1 LLRAEAHCLASIV
14 DVFKWDVR
22 GASPVIFLSARPS
35 VSFSPARFPAHDH
48 HGTGSVQGTEQPKCG
63 PLVHGRSLV
72 TTHNCADRLPVR
84 CRPLARSWRSSG
96 TSSKLPRRVRDRQ
109 PVLSLQQNAHPARR
123 FSELLVGVVTGVI
136 LMVAT
141 APPVAAATGDSVSGP
156 PSLVKAVSAIE
167 DQSRYEPA
175 NWGIQVLNEDGGD
188 VLASQN
194 SRKLFLPGSTMKL
207 YSVATALKLY
217 GPGYRFKTPVYRQGT
232 VTAGTLNGNLVLV
245 ASGDTSMGLRE
256 LPNGTLYYENAPEV
270 NQNTSNIG
278 VPGAIEPPGNP
289 LAALDQL
296 AGMVR
301 ASGITN
307 VNGNVIIDDRLF
319 TPYDGFQNG
328 LISPIWVNENLID
341 VLVTPTTV
349 GQPASFSQ
357 RPMTASYSVT
367 SQVTTVAADK
377 TTSVEV
383 SEPSPGNLVVTG
395 QIAAGSRPTLVT
407 KQVDDPAAF
416 ARTLFIEALQNAG
429 VTVAAPTLGPNPES
443 LLPAT
448 GSYQAADMLGEHVSA
463 PLSEFANLILK
474 VSYNRGADDMT
485 CLAAVK
491 IGSTDCSEGLVAEMD
506 AIKDSGVSD
515 TSVFPF
521 DGAGSDT
528 RNRTSPAAMAT
539 FLRRVAK
546 TSYGPALIAA
556 LPVLGRSGALATL
569 LPHSP
574 MVGHAQ
580 VKDGNIVAGTP
591 ASQIIVLGNSLA
603 GYVHT
608 KSGRHV
614 TFMIVVGNVP
624 VTKPADVLQVTEDQA
639 RIVEAVYKDL

>member
-1 LLRAEAHCLASIV
+1 
-14 DVFKWDVR
+14 
-22 GASPVIFLSARPS
+22 
-35 VSFSPARFPAHDH
+35 
-48 HGTGSVQGTEQPKCG
+48 
-63 PLVHGRSLV
+63 
-72 TTHNCADRLPVR
+72 
-84 CRPLARSWRSSG
+84 
-96 TSSKLPRRVRDRQ
+96 
-109 PVLSLQQNAHPARR
+109 VLSLKPGAHTARR
-123 FSELLVGVVTGVI
+123 SFELVVGVVAGAI
-136 LMVAT
+136 LMAALVS
-141 APPVAAATGDSVSGP
+141 PVSAATGDTVSGP
-156 PSLVKAVSAIE
+156 TSLVKTITAIE

-175 NWGIQVLNEDGGD
+175 NWGIQVLNEDGGS

-217 GPGYRFKTPVYRQGT
+217 GPDYRFKTPVYRQGT
-232 VTAGTLNGNLVLV
+232 VTAGALNGNLVLV

-256 LPNGTLYYENAPEV
+256 LPDGTLYYENAPAV

-307 VNGNVIIDDRLF
+307 VNGNVVIDDRLF
-319 TPYDGFQNG
+319 APYDDSQNG

-341 VLVTPTTV
+341 VLLTPTAV

-367 SQVTTVAADK
+367 SQVATVAADK
-377 TTSVEV
+377 TTSVEIA
-383 SEPSPGNLVVTG
+383 EPSPGNLVVTG
-395 QIAAGSRPTLVT
+395 QIAAGSKPTLVT

-429 VTVAAPTLGPNPES
+429 VTVTAPTLGPNPES

-463 PLSEFANLILK
+463 PLSQFANLILK

-491 IGSTDCSEGLVAEMD
+491 LGSTECSEGLVAEMNT
-506 AIKDSGVSD
+506 IKDFGVSD

-528 RNRTSPAAMAT
+528 RNRTSPAALAT

-546 TSYGPALIAA
+546 TSFGAALIAA
-556 LPVLGRSGALATL
+556 LPVLGRSGALATV

-574 MVGHAQ
+574 IVGHAR

-591 ASQIIVLGNSLA
+591 ASQIIVQGNSLA
-603 GYVHT
+603 GYVET

-624 VTKPADVLQVTEDQA
+624 IAKPADVLQVTEDQA
-639 RIVEAVYKDL
+639 RIVESIYEDL

>member
-1 LLRAEAHCLASIV
+1 MSLQRNAHT
-14 DVFKWDVR
+14 
-22 GASPVIFLSARPS
+22 AR
-35 VSFSPARFPAHDH
+35 
-48 HGTGSVQGTEQPKCG
+48 
-63 PLVHGRSLV
+63 RSL
-72 TTHNCADRLPVR
+72 
-84 CRPLARSWRSSG
+84 
-96 TSSKLPRRVRDRQ
+96 
-109 PVLSLQQNAHPARR
+109 
-123 FSELLVGVVTGVI
+123 ELLVGVVAGVI
-136 LMVAT
+136 LT
-141 APPVAAATGDSVSGP
+141 AAAAAAAAPAVAAATGDTVSGP
-156 PSLVKAVSAIE
+156 ANLVKAVAAIE
-167 DQSRYEPA
+167 DQSRYGHA
-175 NWGIQVLNEDGGD
+175 DWGIQVLNEDGGN

-194 SRKLFLPGSTMKL
+194 SQKLFLPGSTMKL

-217 GPGYRFKTPVYRQGT
+217 GPDYRFKTPVYRQGT

-256 LPNGTLYYENAPEV
+256 LPDGTLYYENAPAV
-270 NQNTSNIG
+270 NQNTSDIG

-296 AGMVR
+296 AGMMR

-307 VNGNVIIDDRLF
+307 VDGNVVIDDRLF
-319 TPYDGFQNG
+319 TPYDGFKDTG
-328 LISPIWVNENLID
+328 ITPIWVNENLID
-341 VLVTPTTV
+341 VLVTPTAV
-349 GQPASFSQ
+349 GQPASFTQ

-367 SQVTTVAADK
+367 SQVTTVTADG
-377 TTSVEV
+377 TTSVEIA
-383 SEPSPGNLVVTG
+383 EPSPGNLVVTG
-395 QIAAGSRPTLVT
+395 QIAAGSQPTLVT
-407 KQVDDPAAF
+407 KQVDDPPAL
-416 ARTLFIEALQNAG
+416 ARTLFIEALRNAG
-429 VTVAAPTLGPNPES
+429 VTVTAPTLGPNPES

-463 PLSEFANLILK
+463 PLSQFANLILK

-491 IGSTDCSEGLVAEMD
+491 IGSTECYQGLVAEMNT
-506 AIKDSGVSD
+506 IKGFGVPA

-521 DGAGSDT
+521 DGAGSDS
-528 RNRTSPAAMAT
+528 RNRTTPAAMAT

-556 LPVLGRSGALATL
+556 LPVLGRSGALATV

-580 VKDGNIVAGTP
+580 AKDGNIVAGTP

-603 GYVHT
+603 GYVQT

-624 VTKPADVLQVTEDQA
+624 VAKPADVLQVTEDQA